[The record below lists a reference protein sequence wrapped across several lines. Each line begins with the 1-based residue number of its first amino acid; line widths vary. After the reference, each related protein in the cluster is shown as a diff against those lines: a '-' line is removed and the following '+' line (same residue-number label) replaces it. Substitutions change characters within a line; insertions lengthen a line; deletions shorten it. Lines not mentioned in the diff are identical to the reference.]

1 MFVKNPTFKLLV
13 ICVILYNIVLNLI
26 SLGIAIKTT
35 ISRILSYKDQK
46 AKKSQLEGCQKI
58 VDPVWAKIDFLKNS
72 TGSFHSEDDQ
82 IEVSWCVKVTP
93 NPTVSFQFK
102 FFEELEF
109 EATNCQELQWL
120 VKLKIEDQE
129 MCEIQAFDELTRS
142 LNDLSDPVLNLSL
155 CFFVSL
161 LF

>member
-1 MFVKNPTFKLLV
+1 MFVKNPIFKLLV
-13 ICVILYNIVLNLI
+13 I
-26 SLGIAIKTT
+26 
-35 ISRILSYKDQK
+35 
-46 AKKSQLEGCQKI
+46 
-58 VDPVWAKIDFLKNS
+58 
-72 TGSFHSEDDQ
+72 
-82 IEVSWCVKVTP
+82 
-93 NPTVSFQFK
+93 
-102 FFEELEF
+102 F